1 MSEAERK
8 RRQDYKENRLKWIII
23 QIAAIALVA
32 IIAIGSFIV
41 FDNMNRTYYINYTES
56 GSASPKVHNKNFE
69 TDPFLKEEWF
79 DAGASYV
86 SSSVDYILSTFK
98 YDMLMDA
105 DSVGFDYKYSV
116 VAQMILTDDTTG
128 KPLYSPTF
136 DLVPEKKLSSSGN
149 SVSIRESVKVNYE
162 EFDLMAEEFISSHRL
177 NKVTAKLVVKLSVDV
192 LSRCEE
198 FENNNASSYF
208 TAITIPLNTNTF
220 AITGTAS
227 VPTAEPK
234 VLACSGAVNQNLFL
248 VIGIIALVL
257 ALLQG
262 GGLVAFMYLT
272 RNEDINYSIKVKK
285 LVSAYRSF
293 IQQIDGEFD
302 TMGYQEIYIKS
313 FVELLGIRD
322 TIQSP
327 ILMSENLDKTCTK
340 FLIPTT
346 TQLLYVFEIKVD
358 NYDEIYNPEPPTEP
372 EEILEIECSDIEEAI
387 ILTNDVDVEA
397 VAEAI
402 ATPDVILSE
411 IEYEMD
417 DDDEFAVAEDEP
429 GVEVV
434 GVVWPER
441 AHKNK
446 VYRYDPNGEQLEE
459 GDVVLV
465 PSRDA
470 AKERDIIRKAAVAH
484 PNHRVEPEHIG
495 HPLKKIIGVVKRKVE
510 AALTPD
516 ISSEE

>member
-79 DAGASYV
+79 DAGASYL

-105 DSVGFDYKYSV
+105 ESVGFDYKYSV

-227 VPTAEPK
+227 IPSAEPK

-285 LVSAYRSF
+285 LVSSYRSF
-293 IQQIDGEFD
+293 IQQIEGEFD

-340 FLIPTT
+340 FLIPTA

-358 NYDEIYNPEPPTEP
+358 NYDEIYNPEPLIETEEK
-372 EEILEIECSDIEEAI
+372 EEDIHCLEEAI
-387 ILTNDVDVEA
+387 ILTNDVDAEA

-417 DDDEFAVAEDEP
+417 DDDEFAVADDEP

>member
-23 QIAAIALVA
+23 QVAAMALVA

-41 FDNMNRTYYINYTES
+41 YDNMNRTYYIHYTEK
-56 GSASPKVHNKNFE
+56 GDVDYKVFLNENDFFE
-69 TDPFLKEEWF
+69 EEWLGP
-79 DAGASYV
+79 DKAYVASLIDDIV
-86 SSSVDYILSTFK
+86 SDFK
-98 YDMLMDA
+98 YDLYMDA
-105 DSVGFDYKYSV
+105 ERVGFDYSYSIGARLLIVDKISGDPLFAPEYELLPQKTLSATGNYIKIREQISIDYAEYNELAKRFIKTYDLKEVSSTLSLTLMVNVLSECEEFEENSQNSYSV
-116 VAQMILTDDTTG
+116 ALNIPLNSDT
-128 KPLYSPTF
+128 L
-136 DLVPEKKLSSSGN
+136 DIKLSSS
-149 SVSIRESVKVNYE
+149 VAESE
-162 EFDLMAEEFISSHRL
+162 S
-177 NKVTAKLVVKLSVDV
+177 
-192 LSRCEE
+192 
-198 FENNNASSYF
+198 
-208 TAITIPLNTNTF
+208 
-220 AITGTAS
+220 
-227 VPTAEPK
+227 K

-402 ATPDVILSE
+402 ATPDVVLSD

-417 DDDEFAVAEDEP
+417 DDDDFAAAEDEP
-429 GVEVV
+429 GVEVI

-441 AHKNK
+441 EHKNK
-446 VYRYDPNGEQLEE
+446 VYRYDPNGEQLQA

-484 PNHRVEPEHIG
+484 PNHRVEPEHIV

-516 ISSEE
+516 VNSEE